1 MYQLETPFVQRHFIK
16 NARGTAQKGVYLK
29 TLGQTP
35 IRVAPFQQ
43 QKRIVAE
50 IEKQLSRLDKAVAN
64 LQRVKTNLKRYK
76 AAVLKAAIEGK
87 LTEEWRNQNPD
98 IEPASKLLKRILAER
113 RTKWEEAELA
123 KMKGQGKAPKNKQ
136 WKSKYKEHVQPD
148 TETCPQLPYGWTW
161 ATVAQLASDE
171 PRSIQSG
178 PFGSNLKHME
188 FQNKGRLVVGIDNVQ
203 DGFFSLGS
211 ENRISEEKFKELEK
225 YIARPGD
232 VLITVMATVGRTCMI
247 PEGLEPAIITKHVYR
262 ITVDR
267 KLVMPEYL
275 HLALWGGAFV
285 REQMFGQVIGQTRP
299 GLNGGI
305 IKKLMIPLPT
315 IKEQNQI
322 LNQINEKISILER
335 LTPEQDKL
343 ARRSVQLRQSI
354 LQKAFSGELVHAEP
368 TDEPASML
376 LERIK
381 KTTTHKTKKAP
392 PLTATEAMPRSK
404 ALSKRSNDQKIYL

>member
-1 MYQLETPFVQRHFIK
+1 MWESVPLKEVVSKLVDGSHNPPQKKETGLPMLSARNIENNQIVFDKFRFISEEDFEKEHARTRIESGDVLLTIVGTIGRTAVVPIDFQKFSLQRSVAVLTPSGVSSKYLMYQLETPFVQRHFIK

-76 AAVLKAAIEGK
+76 AAVLK
-87 LTEEWRNQNPD
+87 
-98 IEPASKLLKRILAER
+98 
-113 RTKWEEAELA
+113 
-123 KMKGQGKAPKNKQ
+123 
-136 WKSKYKEHVQPD
+136 
-148 TETCPQLPYGWTW
+148 
-161 ATVAQLASDE
+161 
-171 PRSIQSG
+171 
-178 PFGSNLKHME
+178 
-188 FQNKGRLVVGIDNVQ
+188 
-203 DGFFSLGS
+203 
-211 ENRISEEKFKELEK
+211 
-225 YIARPGD
+225 
-232 VLITVMATVGRTCMI
+232 
-247 PEGLEPAIITKHVYR
+247 
-262 ITVDR
+262 
-267 KLVMPEYL
+267 
-275 HLALWGGAFV
+275 
-285 REQMFGQVIGQTRP
+285 
-299 GLNGGI
+299 
-305 IKKLMIPLPT
+305 
-315 IKEQNQI
+315 
-322 LNQINEKISILER
+322 